1 MKLPVWLFLTWEW
14 LRKHWKWLLLPVGLL
29 IWLLGRV
36 TAKKQVT
43 ITSTALADADV
54 AKAGI
59 EEEAASRR
67 KLADAKEAAQLG
79 GVASQHAAAVAT
91 ATQKQVDSAAEA
103 QGDPERVNALL
114 LSVGKDMRK

>member
-29 IWLLGRV
+29 IWFLGRV